1 MGAAGAGW
9 FQYAHEGAAC
19 GALGCRAAGL
29 DLHFCQ
35 LDVPVAIFVPHK
47 FVQRLRGKVEAVGFK
62 GFGNGGFGLLQFA
75 DNPLVGEGKR
85 QRLHFVLTAVFVF
98 GVHQHEIGGVPQFIA
113 EVAVAFGAF
122 EVEVDAAAEAGIAR
136 HSEAQSD
143 PDCTQAYGTP
153 V

>member
-1 MGAAGAGW
+1 MMLSAFGIRQRRERPCHSSSVMKGHDWVQQAQDG
-9 FQYAHEGAAC
+9 FEYAHEGAAC

-47 FVQRLRGKVEAVGFK
+47 FVQRLRGKVKAVGFK
-62 GFGNGGFGLLQFA
+62 GFGNGGFGLLQLA

-98 GVHQHEIGGVPQFIA
+98 GVHQHEVGGVPQFYCRSCGSLRR
-113 EVAVAFGAF
+113 V
-122 EVEVDAAAEAGIAR
+122 
-136 HSEAQSD
+136 
-143 PDCTQAYGTP
+143 
-153 V
+153 